1 MHISKVTTSEKHFI
15 ICDAELYVV
24 EHAGKR
30 AMVVRA
36 FYGGKLAVRDFW
48 MHLRACTDTLGFTS
62 WFADPDLW
70 MRMSKSGDV
79 TAYYEYVLL
88 YIDDC
93 LVISDNAQNVIQEDI
108 GKYFELQQ
116 ELIKPPYLY
125 LGANMRQVTLDN
137 VVKAWDFGSSQQV
150 KAAVNNVKQ
159 HLKKQGKKPLPTKGH
174 MHTLNSKYCT
184 YIDISQEID
193 LQDASYYQSLIDI
206 LR

>member
-1 MHISKVTTSEKHFI
+1 MSDDTRNAYFQAPTSEKHFI
-15 ICDAELYVV
+15 ICDVDLHGIEN
-24 EHAGKR
+24 AGKQ
-30 AMVVRA
+30 AMFVRD

-93 LVISDNAQNVIQEDI
+93 LVISDNAQNVIQEEI
-108 GKYFELQQ
+108 GKYFKLNQDS
-116 ELIKPPYLY
+116 IKPPDLY

-150 KAAVNNVKQ
+150 KAAVNNVKEY
-159 HLKKQGKKPLPTKGH
+159 LKNQSENPLPMKIH
-174 MHTLNSKYCT
+174 MNPLTSNYFPQ
-184 YIDISQEID
+184 IDISKELEPQC
-193 LQDASYYQSLIDI
+193 A
-206 LR
+206 